1 MFGLRRSCTRTRLQS
16 RLLRPRPVSITR
28 LNADFIQTRSFRS
41 SRCHLAIKPY
51 LLADIGEGI
60 TECQIISWEVKEGD
74 EVEEF
79 DPICEVQSDKA
90 SVEITSRFSGTIHKL
105 HYNAGDVAKVGSAL
119 LDIDVQRDEGEPE
132 QAAGAASPEIPQ
144 PMSTPGLAKNT
155 TQHHDTHVGSSSSA
169 TTGMAGGQDK
179 PAEKTQSDYKVPLSP
194 IQKRMFESMTKSL
207 SVPHFLYTHAVDLT
221 SVMAL
226 RKTALSDGS
235 LSSHLQNEAGSVT
248 KITPLSFVI
257 KALSQALLS
266 NPILNSVL
274 DTESD
279 PTEPQLII
287 KPSHNIGV
295 AMDTPRGLV
304 VPVIRDV
311 QNHSVASLAKEIS
324 RMGNVARAGKLRPD
338 DMKGGTIVVSN
349 IGSIGGHVVA
359 PVILTPM
366 TAIVAVGK
374 VEQVPV
380 FETGEDGN
388 DGIVKRDRAVLSWSA
403 DHRVLDGA
411 TVARCAQQVEKWLA
425 DIKGYDVQAVVLS

>member
-1 MFGLRRSCTRTRLQS
+1 MFAFRRSCIRARL
-16 RLLRPRPVSITR
+16 RPELLWPRPVLITR
-28 LNADFIQTRSFRS
+28 LTADSMQTRSFRS
-41 SRCHLAIKPY
+41 SQCHLAIKPY

-60 TECQIISWEVKEGD
+60 TECQIISWEVKVGD

-90 SVEITSRFSGTIHKL
+90 SVEVIGFPITSRFSGTIHKL

-119 LDIDVQRDEGEPE
+119 LDMDVHGDEEEPE
-132 QAAGAASPEIPQ
+132 EATGTASQELLEPI
-144 PMSTPGLAKNT
+144 STSELAEKT
-155 TQHHDTHVGSSSSA
+155 TQRHDARLGSRSSSA
-169 TTGMAGGQDK
+169 TTGMARGQ
-179 PAEKTQSDYKVPLSP
+179 QDYKAPLPP
-194 IQKRMFESMTKSL
+194 IQKRMFESMTQSL
-207 SVPHFLYTHAVDLT
+207 SVPHFLFTHAVDLT
-221 SVMAL
+221 KVMTL

-235 LSSHLQNEAGSVT
+235 LSSHLQDEAGSVT
-248 KITPLSFVI
+248 KITPLAFVI
-257 KALSQALLS
+257 KALSQALLAH
-266 NPILNSVL
+266 PILNSVL

-287 KPSHNIGV
+287 KSSHNIGV
-295 AMDTPRGLV
+295 AMDTKQGLL
-304 VPVIRDV
+304 VPVIRNV

-324 RMGNVARAGKLRPD
+324 RMSSLARAGKLRPD

-349 IGSIGGHVVA
+349 IGSIGGHAVA

-380 FETGEDGN
+380 FEAGEDGK
-388 DGIVKRDRAVLSWSA
+388 DRIVKRDRAVLSWSA

-411 TVARCAQQVEKWLA
+411 TVARCAQEVENWLA
-425 DIKGYDVQAVVLS
+425 YIEGRDVQEVVLG